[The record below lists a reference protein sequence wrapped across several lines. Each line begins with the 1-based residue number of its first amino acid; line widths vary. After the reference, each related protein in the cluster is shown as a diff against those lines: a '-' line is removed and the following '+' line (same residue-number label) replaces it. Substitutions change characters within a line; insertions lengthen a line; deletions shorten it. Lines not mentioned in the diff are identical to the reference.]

1 VLLNAVMHFLPD
13 SDDPPAIMA
22 RFREVLVAGSYLV
35 MTHGRQAP
43 ETADEQERVAKL
55 YESTP
60 TSFHLRDEDHV
71 RRMFDG
77 FELVEP
83 GITTV
88 TLWHPDPAEQ
98 DDPPQDTMLAVV
110 GRKP

>member
-1 VLLNAVMHFLPD
+1 MHFLPD
-13 SDDPPAIMA
+13 SDDPVAIVA
-22 RFREVLVAGSYLV
+22 EIRKVLSPNSYLV
-35 MTHGRQAP
+35 MTHGREAP
-43 ETADEQERVAKL
+43 NTAQEQEKVAEL

-88 TLWHPDPAEQ
+88 TDWHPDPAEQ
-98 DDPPQDTMLAVV
+98 DDPPQDTMLAVI
-110 GRKP
+110 GRTP